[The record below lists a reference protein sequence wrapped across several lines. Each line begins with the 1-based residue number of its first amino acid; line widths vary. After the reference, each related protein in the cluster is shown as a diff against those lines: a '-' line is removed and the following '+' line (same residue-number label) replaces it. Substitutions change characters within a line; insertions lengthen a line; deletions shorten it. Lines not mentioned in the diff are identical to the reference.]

1 MEFGWGLTIGIL
13 SGANIGMI
21 IAGLLAGA
29 KRSEQSRELGWEPL
43 QVDEAVWEDAPL
55 KSSRVSR
62 PFAAGSPDS
71 AAHI

>member
-21 IAGLLAGA
+21 IAGWLAGA
-29 KRSEQSRELGWEPL
+29 KRSEQFRELGWEPL
-43 QVDEAVWEDAPL
+43 QVDEAVWEDVPL
-55 KSSRVSR
+55 KTSRASR

-71 AAHI
+71 AAHL